1 MKATWIWHDFDFLGL
16 KETGMNPRWIRDES
30 AMNLPWIWH
39 ASAMKLF
46 GKTIKIR
53 RNKAPWKCHERAM
66 KPTWIW
72 HIAKNEAEI
81 RQKKT
86 NRQPTPTFWTTFPI
100 DFGRLYPG
108 KACMWK
114 CHETAMKVTW
124 IWHDFDF
131 LGLKETETVQAH
143 VRFMALY
150 PKNYFQ
156 IVMAVLSCLCLPFLI
171 FSLVI
176 FQIYQ
181 SFCVFLW
188 SIYRV
193 IRNTQTTNPN
203 PQLSL
208 TWLKVVGKNTIS
220 TCVFPKWNIR
230 ISRGSCWPHAKPQT
244 QKGSSQSSKHSFSV
258 ARAVRFREGNLGS
271 RKRLNFLPFSR
282 QKSIQPRK
290 TKIATVKFTTFS
302 RRYIF
307 IPGSSQSC

>member
-1 MKATWIWHDFDFLGL
+1 MNLTWFWFFGTERNWH
-16 KETGMNPRWIRDES
+16 ESAVNPRWIRDES
-30 AMNLPWIWH
+30 AMNLTCKCHETVWK
-39 ASAMKLF
+39 SNKNR
-46 GKTIKIR
+46 K
-53 RNKAPWKCHERAM
+53 KAPWKCHERAM

-81 RQKKT
+81 RQKKP
-86 NRQPTPTFWTTFPI
+86 NRQPTPTFWTTFPM

-143 VRFMALY
+143 VMFMALY

-156 IVMAVLSCLCLPFLI
+156 IVMSVLSCLCLPFLI

-188 SIYRV
+188 SKYRV

-208 TWLKVVGKNTIS
+208 TW
-220 TCVFPKWNIR
+220 
-230 ISRGSCWPHAKPQT
+230 
-244 QKGSSQSSKHSFSV
+244 
-258 ARAVRFREGNLGS
+258 
-271 RKRLNFLPFSR
+271 
-282 QKSIQPRK
+282 
-290 TKIATVKFTTFS
+290 
-302 RRYIF
+302 
-307 IPGSSQSC
+307 